1 MENFLEINK
10 WVYPFIR
17 DLRVKFVDSHFP
29 LSTPHF
35 FPVHKLFDKL
45 FPKFKPAFFSETK
58 NQQFPITGSL
68 IGSLNQELILIANY
82 SCIKLCEIF
91 IPLYSTLYCD
101 FIVQGIYLSMV
112 DSARWQFSQQQDVR
126 LWPIVSNIVQIYKVV
141 FDQNRANLSASGYL
155 SIFIFNMM

>member
-68 IGSLNQELILIANY
+68 IGSLNQELTLIANY
-82 SCIKLCEIF
+82 SCIKLCKIF

-101 FIVQGIYLSMV
+101 FIVQGIYL
-112 DSARWQFSQQQDVR
+112 
-126 LWPIVSNIVQIYKVV
+126 VSKYGRQCTLVV
-141 FDQNRANLSASGYL
+141 FLTTRCQTVANCVKYRPNL
-155 SIFIFNMM
+155 